1 MAQTQPFAV
10 ACQGGLNKISSQLEL
25 LRTPG
30 EATHLRN
37 FEVSTKGGYRR
48 INGYSQFGDGTRPN
62 SSNAILGL
70 YVYADG
76 IIACSGTNI
85 YFSQDG
91 DSWLQINKAS
101 VAGGGDDYS
110 TFGGRSAAAR
120 TSQGQATFATYEGD
134 TLYGELIITDRG
146 TGVKPFYF
154 KMTGTG
160 DLDTRTFFAKEITV
174 SSSEYPKYCVIHDKH
189 LVVAGAGTSPNTIYY
204 SGTSDI
210 DDFTTSGS
218 GSIKL
223 DDQVVGL
230 KSFRDDLIIFCQNS
244 IWKLSNINNADTIA
258 VAPITKNIGCLDGKS
273 IQEIGGDLVFLAPD
287 GIRTLAGTVRI
298 GDVELGTVSRSI
310 QPIMK
315 GIADNIGTYT
325 ISTIVIRDKSQYRLY
340 YGSSSSGDAAEGI
353 IGTLKTN
360 EQGFTQFQ
368 WSETF
373 GIDAS
378 AAAASGFNYSGV
390 EKHYHGDYAGAV
402 FNHDTGD
409 NLLDTSGTETNIVAE
424 YQTPDLDYGDL
435 GTLKTLKYVKIS
447 ATPEGTVDTK
457 LRIRYNFDDPDTPQP
472 SDYSLS
478 IDKPSI
484 FGTAAFG
491 ATAGHVFGA
500 SSDPITRQ
508 VVEGSGHSNY
518 FRIFSD
524 DTKDP
529 YTVNGLYIDYVPSG
543 RQ

>member
-1 MAQTQPFAV
+1 MARTQPFAV

-76 IIACSGTNI
+76 LIACSGTNI

-101 VAGGGDDYS
+101 VAGGGDNYS

-120 TSQGQATFATYEGD
+120 TSQGQASFATYEGD
-134 TLYGELIITDRG
+134 TDYGELIVTDRG

-174 SSSEYPKYCVIHDKH
+174 SSSEYPKYCVVHDRH

-230 KSFRDDLIIFCQNS
+230 KSFRGDLIIFCRNS
-244 IWKLSNINNADTIA
+244 IYKLVNINSASTIA
-258 VAPITKNIGCLDGKS
+258 VTPITKDIGCIDGDS
-273 IQEIGGDLVFLAPD
+273 IQEVGGRLLFLAPD
-287 GIRTLAGTVRI
+287 GIRTVAGTARI
-298 GDVELGTVSRSI
+298 GDVELGSLSRKI
-310 QPIMK
+310 QPIFTEV
-315 GIADNIGTYT
+315 ATNISSYN
-325 ISTIVIRDKSQYRLY
+325 INSSVIRKKSQYRLF
-340 YGSSSSGDAAEGI
+340 YGNSGTNTKVSNGVV
-353 IGTLKTN
+353 GTLRITP
-360 EQGFTQFQ
+360 EGGSRFEWAELRGIQASQAFT
-368 WSETF
+368 
-373 GIDAS
+373 
-378 AAAASGFNYSGV
+378 SGFDKDNV
-390 EKHYHGDYAGAV
+390 EKIYHGDYSGYIY
-402 FNHDTGD
+402 NHDVGD
-409 NLLDTSGTETNIVAE
+409 QFNPAGTATNIDAE
-424 YQTPDLDYGDL
+424 YITPNMDFGDL
-435 GTLKTLKYVKIS
+435 GTLKTLRYVKLSIK
-447 ATPEGTVDTK
+447 PEGTVQPS
-457 LRIRYNFDDPDTPQP
+457 LRVRYDYDDQNLPQP
-472 SDYSLS
+472 SDYTLTS
-478 IDKPSI
+478 IPSPAI
-484 FGTAAFG
+484 FGSGIFNVGT
-491 ATAGHVFGA
+491 FGA
-500 SSDPITRQ
+500 SENPMVRTAIQ
-508 VVEGSGHSNY
+508 GSGTTTS
-518 FRIFSD
+518 FKLFSD
-524 DTKDP
+524 DQKGP
-529 YTVNGLYIDYVPSG
+529 YTVSGLYINYEPSG
-543 RQ
+543 RR